1 MKNRLNT
8 ITILLALLFAPLA
21 QQINANTCD
30 SLCVTMIA
38 NDTASNGINVS
49 VHWSGTG
56 FINYPYV
63 HQILDQSNNVIG
75 TGSMFFFGQV
85 GGTTVDYPAT
95 SANTNWNNFVG
106 TVVFIF
112 DNDTCYL
119 PYPCNT
125 PNSINCSSF
134 CATSIFNDSTTSG
147 LVWISIAFQD
157 SGFINYPYV
166 AQVLDAS
173 NNVVA
178 TGSMT
183 FFGQIGNTTQDY
195 PVSSNNTNWNNF
207 IGTIVFVYDN
217 DTCYLPYP
225 CTLMSIHENDRLPS
239 LQIAPNPATD
249 FISVQSP
256 VTMQSATV
264 EIYTTDGKHVLS
276 QSNLQ
281 GNNWQIS
288 TTNLEPGCYFLLTTD
303 EGKTYPASR
312 FIITD

>member
-1 MKNRLNT
+1 MKNKLNAIAYLFT
-8 ITILLALLFAPLA
+8 LLFAPLT
-21 QQINANTCD
+21 QQVHANTCD
-30 SLCVTMIA
+30 SLCVTLIA
-38 NDTASNGINVS
+38 NDTMSNSINVS
-49 VHWSGTG
+49 VNYSGTG

-63 HQILDQSNNVIG
+63 HQILDQSNNVIA
-75 TGSMFFFGQV
+75 TGNMFFFGQV

-119 PYPCNT
+119 PYPCSNA
-125 PNSINCSSF
+125 NAIDCSSF

-166 AQVLDAS
+166 AQVLDAT

-225 CTLMSIHENDRLPS
+225 CTLMNIQEAEPIPA
-239 LQIAPNPATD
+239 LQIAPNPAND
-249 FISVQSP
+249 FINVQSP

-303 EGKTYPASR
+303 EGITYPASR